1 VSRVRPFS
9 ALRFARDPGPR
20 VAPPYDVLSDAE
32 RDGLAREPENIVHL
46 TLPPGPEGQRDYA
59 GAARTLSR
67 WIREG
72 VLVRDAGEGLY
83 VLSEET
89 TGGRV
94 RRGLFALL
102 RLAEYAERAVFP
114 HERTMAGPKR
124 DRLLLTREVRANLEP
139 LFFVYE
145 DRDGKL
151 GWIHER
157 AAHDGEL
164 ARCRGPEGTGLSLS
178 RLEERSAFE
187 SVQAFFADRPVVIA
201 DGHHR
206 YETMLRY
213 RDERREAEKRAGRE
227 PQPDAPY
234 EFVLAYLVNAF
245 DPGTEI
251 RAIHRRLSG
260 RIRKPIEVLESAGF
274 SLETLPAGADGAS
287 LEAELAA
294 SLRTDH
300 AFVLVL
306 PSEAPRIARRARGA
320 EVDVRVLHDE
330 LLPEIGGELSFDHD
344 ANRVV
349 AAARAGE
356 IACGLLVNPLPA
368 ERLFAVVGAGEVL
381 PQKTTYFRPKVPS
394 GLVLREL

>member
-1 VSRVRPFS
+1 VRPFS

-20 VAPPYDVLSDAE
+20 LAPPYDVLSDAE
-32 RDGLAREPENIVHL
+32 RERLAREPENIVHL
-46 TLPPGPEGQRDYA
+46 TLPPGPEGERDYA
-59 GAARTLSR
+59 AAARTLSQ

-72 VLVRDAGEGLY
+72 VLVRDAGESLY

-89 TGGRV
+89 AGGRV

-102 RLAEYAERAVFP
+102 RLADYADRAVFP

-145 DRDGKL
+145 DRDAKL
-151 GWIHER
+151 GWIHEQSTQG
-157 AAHDGEL
+157 GEL
-164 ARCRGPEGTGLSLS
+164 ASCRGPEGTGLSLR
-178 RLEERSAFE
+178 RLEEPRAIDA
-187 SVQAFFADRPVVIA
+187 VQDFFADRSVVIA

-213 RDERREAEKRAGRE
+213 RDERREAERRAGRD

-260 RIRKPIEVLESAGF
+260 RIRSPVEVLESAGF
-274 SLETLPAGADGAS
+274 SLEALAADADGS
-287 LEAELAA
+287 RLEAELAS
-294 SLRTDH
+294 SLRADH
-300 AFVLVL
+300 AFVVVL
-306 PSEAPRIARRARGA
+306 PGDPPRLARRARGG
-320 EVDVRVLHDE
+320 EVDMRVLHDE
-330 LLPEIGGELSFDHD
+330 LLPAIGGDLSFDHD
-344 ANRVV
+344 ADRVV
-349 AAARAGE
+349 AEARAGD

-368 ERLFAVVGAGEVL
+368 ERLFQVVGAGEVL